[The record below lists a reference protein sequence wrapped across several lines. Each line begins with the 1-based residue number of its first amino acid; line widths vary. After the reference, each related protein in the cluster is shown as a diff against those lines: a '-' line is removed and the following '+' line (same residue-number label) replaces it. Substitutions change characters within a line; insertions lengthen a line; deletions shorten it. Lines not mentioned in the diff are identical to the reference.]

1 MVPVTGTGLTVS
13 ALCPAGKVAI
23 GGGYSG
29 LLTGSSN
36 QVTASRPVASG
47 QQTGWSVTQTREVAL
62 TVHVTCIQ

>member
-1 MVPVTGTGLTVS
+1 VVTVTGTGTTVS
-13 ALCPAGKVAI
+13 ALCPTGKVAM

-36 QVTASRPVASG
+36 QVTASRPATAG
-47 QQTGWSVTQTREVAL
+47 LQTGWQVTQTREVPI